1 MFLDNPYQL
10 NLLIEGVIYG
20 HLPSGKN
27 KYRFNGKTKA
37 FYKNDPVS
45 EKYEDDFNAQ
55 INVLKNQFK
64 VKEPI
69 EDRDLA
75 LFAKI
80 YFQSLRRDC
89 DTILFCDLLQKY
101 KVVKNDRAIRI
112 KILDGINIDPE
123 NPRIEFK
130 LYKVEQQNGHAP
142 SPDNFKN

>member
-1 MFLDNPYQL
+1 
-10 NLLIEGVIYG
+10 VIYG

-27 KYRFNGKTKA
+27 KYGFNGKTKA
-37 FYKNDPVS
+37 FFKNDPLS
-45 EKYEDDFNAQ
+45 DKYEDDFNAQ
-55 INVLKNQFK
+55 IGVLKNKFE

-69 EDRDLA
+69 EDRELA

-101 KVVKNDRAIRI
+101 RIVKNDRAIRI

-130 LYKVEQQNGHAP
+130 LYKVDQNDEPSP
-142 SPDNFKN
+142 SPDSFKS